1 MNEHY
6 RIRVKGHLAAR
17 WAAAFDG
24 FVLTHAADGSTVLDG
39 LVVDQAALHGVLR
52 RLADIGVPLISVLP
66 CTTPLEE
73 TPCSRPRSTA

>member
-39 LVVDQAALHGVLR
+39 VVVDQAALHGVLQR
-52 RLADIGVPLISVLP
+52 IRDLGVPLVSVIQVDQP
-66 CTTPLEE
+66 TREGTP
-73 TPCSRPRSTA
+73 